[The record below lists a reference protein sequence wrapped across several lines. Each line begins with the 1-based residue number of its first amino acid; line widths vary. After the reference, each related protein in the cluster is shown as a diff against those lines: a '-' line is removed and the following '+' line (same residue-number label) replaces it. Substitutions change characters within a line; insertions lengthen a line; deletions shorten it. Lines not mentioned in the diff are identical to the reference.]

1 MFYLKVRDPV
11 LRERFIADMK
21 ARGIGVC
28 AHYLCLHDSKYALEH
43 GAAAS
48 CPEAERWADTI
59 VRLPLFPGVDVAS
72 VVGEI
77 GSWCGGRQR
86 AAVCDD

>member
-1 MFYLKVRDPV
+1 MFYLKFRDPA

-43 GAAAS
+43 GATAS
-48 CPEAERWADTI
+48 CPEAERWAEMI

-72 VVGEI
+72 VAAEI
-77 GSWCGGRQR
+77 GNWCGEN
-86 AAVCDD
+86 